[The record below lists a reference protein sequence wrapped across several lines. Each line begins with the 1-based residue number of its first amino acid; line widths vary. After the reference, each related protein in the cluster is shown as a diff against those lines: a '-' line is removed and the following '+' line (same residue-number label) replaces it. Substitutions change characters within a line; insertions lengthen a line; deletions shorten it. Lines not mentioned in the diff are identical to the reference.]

1 MQCIYCGIFF
11 SSMQNGRTCLMQ
23 ASQNGHTE
31 VVVELIRSGVNVD
44 AQATVRMYSKSMY
57 RTKVRNLT
65 NKQSPLYLNYDTGV

>member
-1 MQCIYCGIFF
+1 
-11 SSMQNGRTCLMQ
+11 MQNGRTCLMQ

-31 VVVELIRSGVNVD
+31 AVVELIKSDVNVD

-65 NKQSPLYLNYDTGV
+65 NK